1 MTKLER
7 RPGRARATL
16 RWTDGVQRVGA
27 RCTVADGGGGDVRD
41 VLPVEQAL
49 TPTRVRQYS
58 PQQLAYL
65 GDGVWELYL
74 RQAFLF
80 PRTHMNLYQATV
92 LSHARAEGQVR
103 ALGGDKKC
111 ASVRRVDM

>member
-1 MTKLER
+1 M
-7 RPGRARATL
+7 L
-16 RWTDGVQRVGA
+16 RWTDGVQRVGSGA
-27 RCTVADGGGGDVRD
+27 TAAGDDGGDVRD
-41 VLPVEQAL
+41 VLPAEEAL

-80 PRTHMNLYQATV
+80 PRTHMHLYQQVV
-92 LSHARAEGQVR
+92 LSHARAEGQVS
-103 ALGGDKKC
+103 AGWGKEC
-111 ASVRRVDM
+111 ARVRRVDS